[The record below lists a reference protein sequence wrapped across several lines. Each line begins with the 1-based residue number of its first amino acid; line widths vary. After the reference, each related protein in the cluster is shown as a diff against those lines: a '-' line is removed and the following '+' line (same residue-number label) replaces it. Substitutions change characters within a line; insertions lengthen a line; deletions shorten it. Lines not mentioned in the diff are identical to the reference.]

1 MYKLLFLC
9 YLKLDCTVVCK
20 AAGDKCRLNTQNSI
34 IYSYSS
40 NRCGG
45 FKPASNWKTQQHCPE
60 AQHLRKHT
68 CAPSPVKKRWRQ
80 IEQKVMWLSWVKVFS
95 ERMSVCVCIFC
106 GQMVRNKTEKGRV
119 QCVCR
124 QVTREILLIREF
136 NTTREEIRNILIV
149 KVSFVSLFIFSYY
162 TLSVCY
168 VLLKF

>member
-1 MYKLLFLC
+1 M
-9 YLKLDCTVVCK
+9 
-20 AAGDKCRLNTQNSI
+20 
-34 IYSYSS
+34 
-40 NRCGG
+40 
-45 FKPASNWKTQQHCPE
+45 
-60 AQHLRKHT
+60 
-68 CAPSPVKKRWRQ
+68 
-80 IEQKVMWLSWVKVFS
+80 
-95 ERMSVCVCIFC
+95 CVCIFC